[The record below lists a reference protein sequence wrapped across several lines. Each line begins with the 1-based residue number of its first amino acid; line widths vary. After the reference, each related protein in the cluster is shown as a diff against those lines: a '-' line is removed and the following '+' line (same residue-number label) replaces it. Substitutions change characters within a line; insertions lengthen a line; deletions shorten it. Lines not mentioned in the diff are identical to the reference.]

1 MKRAPSDYYEWTLER
16 RRYVTIIST
25 AISTTLLMTNPV
37 LCYRDFLGAASIH
50 QLCKTIVLE
59 NTHGNTSDCSNK
71 LNSRF
76 YAVIVQYT
84 SRLQT
89 AQLEKF
95 VRSLIP
101 GASRS
106 NYHLRSAKPEDVA
119 RLTGAEFNGVC
130 PIGNKTEI
138 PIVLSERLL
147 NVPTGWMYVGGGEP
161 ELKLGF
167 SVQEFIQQT
176 GCFVADI
183 AEDGMTTDDS
193 APTTEAPSPAPT
205 EQQS

>member
-1 MKRAPSDYYEWTLER
+1 M
-16 RRYVTIIST
+16 
-25 AISTTLLMTNPV
+25 
-37 LCYRDFLGAASIH
+37 
-50 QLCKTIVLE
+50 
-59 NTHGNTSDCSNK
+59 
-71 LNSRF
+71 
-76 YAVIVQYT
+76 IVQYT

-119 RLTGAEFNGVC
+119 LLTGAEFNGVC
-130 PIGNKTEI
+130 PIGNKTDI

-147 NVPTGWMYVGGGEP
+147 HVPTGWMFVGGGEP

-176 GCFVADI
+176 GCFVGDI
-183 AEDGMTTDDS
+183 AEDGMTTDD
-193 APTTEAPSPAPT
+193 ATPIAEAASPAPADH
-205 EQQS
+205 QS

>member
-1 MKRAPSDYYEWTLER
+1 M
-16 RRYVTIIST
+16 
-25 AISTTLLMTNPV
+25 
-37 LCYRDFLGAASIH
+37 GAASIH
-50 QLCKTIVLE
+50 QLCKTIILE
-59 NTHGNTSDCSNK
+59 NTRGTTTDCSNK

-95 VRSLIP
+95 VRSLVP
-101 GASRS
+101 GASRN

-130 PIGNKTEI
+130 PIGNTVDI

-147 NVPTGWMYVGGGEP
+147 NVPTGWMFVGGGEP
-161 ELKLGF
+161 ELKLSF
-167 SVQEFIQQT
+167 PVADFIKQT

-183 AEDGMTTDDS
+183 AEDGMTTDD
-193 APTTEAPSPAPT
+193 TAPSTESASSATT